1 VNLSEPFHKAK
12 KNGRLGLIVYTIPG
26 FPSAAD
32 SNEIIGWM
40 QNEDAV
46 SIIENTIPVT
56 KGFSDHANATIRAA
70 HTAATKNATEAM
82 VYERW
87 TKPSLC
93 VLYQSTADE
102 MTFAGVCKRASG
114 IFDGMILEWSEPN
127 EKPYVDIA
135 NQHGIELVQCIGPWH
150 TTERIGEIMNNVRP
164 GGLVYLMSAE
174 MTGADL
180 FSNEKLADCIAR
192 ARSFRPDIVVAAG
205 FGVRTA
211 DHVRTLAHVPGLDGV
226 IIGTEFLRQV
236 EKGAA
241 VAKHYL
247 QDIFAALPLPASA
260 TSSSSSSS
268 SPKGA

>member
-12 KNGRLGLIVYTIPG
+12 KSGRLGLIVYTIPG
-26 FPSAAD
+26 FPDAAASD
-32 SNEIIGWM
+32 DIVAWL
-40 QNEDAV
+40 QQEDAV

-56 KGFSDHANATIRAA
+56 RGFSDHANATIRAA
-70 HTAATKNATEAM
+70 HTAATQFATESM

-93 VLYQSTADE
+93 VLYQSTSQE
-102 MTFAGVCKRASG
+102 MGFEGVCKRASG
-114 IFDGMILEWSEPN
+114 IFDGMILEWSEPD

-150 TTERIGEIMNNVRP
+150 STERIGQIMQNVRP

-180 FSNEKLADCIAR
+180 FPNDRLADCIAR
-192 ARSFRPDIVVAAG
+192 ARTFRPDIVVAAG

-211 DHVRTLAHVPGLDGV
+211 AHVRQLSSVPGLDGV
-226 IIGTEFLRQV
+226 IIGTEFLRHA
-236 EKGAA
+236 EKGGEAA
-241 VAKHYL
+241 KAYL
-247 QDIFAALPLPASA
+247 REIFAALPL
-260 TSSSSSSS
+260 SSSSSSS
-268 SPKGA
+268 SSSSKGA

>member
-1 VNLSEPFHKAK
+1 
-12 KNGRLGLIVYTIPG
+12 
-26 FPSAAD
+26 
-32 SNEIIGWM
+32 M
-40 QNEDAV
+40 QKEDAV

-70 HTAATKNATEAM
+70 HTAATRNATDAM

-93 VLYQSTADE
+93 VLYQSTSDE
-102 MTFAGVCKRASG
+102 MTFEGVCKRASG

-135 NQHGIELVQCIGPWH
+135 NKHGIELVQCIGPWH
-150 TTERIGEIMNNVRP
+150 TTERIGEIMQNVRP

-192 ARSFRPDIVVAAG
+192 ARTFRPDIVVAAG

-211 DHVRTLAHVPGLDGV
+211 EHVRTLAHVPGLDGV

-241 VAKHYL
+241 NAKSYL
-247 QDIFAALPLPASA
+247 NDIFSALPLSSSST
-260 TSSSSSSS
+260 TSSS
-268 SPKGA
+268 KAGG

>member
-1 VNLSEPFHKAK
+1 VNLSEPFHQAK
-12 KNGRLGLIVYTIPG
+12 KQGRLGLIVYTIPG
-26 FPSAAD
+26 FPTADD
-32 SNEIIGWM
+32 SNAILAWL
-40 QNEDAV
+40 QREDAV

-93 VLYQSTADE
+93 VLYQSTAEE
-102 MTFAGVCKRASG
+102 MGFEGVCRRASG
-114 IFDGMILEWSEPN
+114 LFDGMILEWSEPN

-135 NQHGIELVQCIGPWH
+135 NRHGIELVQCIGPWH
-150 TTERIGEIMNNVRP
+150 TTERIGEIMQNVRP

-180 FSNEKLADCIAR
+180 FPNDKLADCIAR
-192 ARSFRPDIVVAAG
+192 ARRFRPDIVVAAG

-211 DHVRTLAHVPGLDGV
+211 EHVRTLAYVPGLDGV

-241 VAKHYL
+241 VAQQYL
-247 QDIFAALPLPASA
+247 CEIFAALALPP
-260 TSSSSSSS
+260 S
-268 SPKGA
+268 SPSKEA

>member
-1 VNLSEPFHKAK
+1 MNLSEPFHQAK

-26 FPSAAD
+26 FPSTAD

-56 KGFSDHANATIRAA
+56 TGFSDHANATIRAA

-87 TKPSLC
+87 TRPSLC

-150 TTERIGEIMNNVRP
+150 TTERIGEIMQNVRP

-180 FSNEKLADCIAR
+180 FSNDKLADCIAR
-192 ARSFRPDIVVAAG
+192 ARQFRPDIVVAAG

-211 DHVRTLAHVPGLDGV
+211 DHVRTLAHVSGLDGV
-226 IIGTEFLRQV
+226 IIGTEFLRQI

-241 VAKHYL
+241 VARHYL
-247 QDIFAALPLPASA
+247 QEIFAALPLP
-260 TSSSSSSS
+260 SST
-268 SPKGA
+268 KGA

>member
-1 VNLSEPFHKAK
+1 MNLSEPFHKAK
-12 KNGRLGLIVYTIPG
+12 KEGRLGLIVYTIPG

-32 SNEIIGWM
+32 SNDIVAWL
-40 QNEDAV
+40 QAEDAV
-46 SIIENTIPVT
+46 SIIENTVPVT

-70 HTAATKNATEAM
+70 HTAATQFATEAM

-93 VLYQSTADE
+93 VLYQSTSDE
-102 MTFAGVCKRASG
+102 MGFEGVCKRASG

-127 EKPYVDIA
+127 ERPYVEIA
-135 NQHGIELVQCIGPWH
+135 NRHGIELVQCIGPWH
-150 TTERIGEIMNNVRP
+150 TTERIGEIMQNVRP

-180 FSNEKLADCIAR
+180 FPNDKLADCIAR
-192 ARSFRPDIVVAAG
+192 ARTFRPDIVVAAG

-211 DHVRTLAHVPGLDGV
+211 EHVRQLAHVPGLDGV
-226 IIGTEFLRQV
+226 IIGTEFLRHA

-241 VAKHYL
+241 AAKAYL
-247 QDIFAALPLPASA
+247 REIFAALPL
-260 TSSSSSSS
+260 SSSAASSS
-268 SPKGA
+268 KGA